1 MLPPKMSIDGD
12 GLCYK
17 ILKEG
22 GIPLQLASYLCDLFS
37 LSLERGI
44 IPSAW
49 KIAVVTPIYKKGS
62 RTLPNNYRPI
72 SVTSCCSRVLERIVR
87 AKITDFLHQNRLIS
101 DSQHGFRVGKST
113 DTILLCFYDYV
124 TKKMDSNMI
133 VDAIF
138 FDFAKAFDKIPHD
151 ILIKRLQMHGI
162 SGSVIRWI
170 RDFLTDRL
178 QKVRIGNS
186 LSDLLPVSSGIIQGS
201 VLGPTLFNV
210 FINDIDASLKY
221 CSILKYA
228 DDLRIFLSS
237 PKHADALLELQS
249 KLQHDVNSI
258 SEWAVTSGMTFNIN
272 KCFYATFGQYANC
285 STRSYKIHDDVI
297 PSSSCFEDLGVTVH
311 SPLSFNKHMDRI
323 VTKAFSRLALI
334 NKVFQDKSCN
344 SVLRLYKAIIRP
356 TLDFSSIVWNP
367 FTIGYTKKVERVQKR
382 MCRII
387 PSIRHLSYND
397 QLVKLNMLSLYAR
410 RIRFQLISVFKM
422 YKNITNVDFN
432 DFFTLL
438 TNKRTRGHSATLQL
452 KHANNNYRLNFFTVS
467 TIDLW
472 NKLPQT
478 LIDESSL
485 AKFKIGLNAFLL
497 SQDIH

>member
-1 MLPPKMSIDGD
+1 
-12 GLCYK
+12 
-17 ILKEG
+17 
-22 GIPLQLASYLCDLFS
+22 
-37 LSLERGI
+37 
-44 IPSAW
+44 
-49 KIAVVTPIYKKGS
+49 
-62 RTLPNNYRPI
+62 
-72 SVTSCCSRVLERIVR
+72 
-87 AKITDFLHQNRLIS
+87 
-101 DSQHGFRVGKST
+101 
-113 DTILLCFYDYV
+113 
-124 TKKMDSNMI
+124 
-133 VDAIF
+133 
-138 FDFAKAFDKIPHD
+138 
-151 ILIKRLQMHGI
+151 
-162 SGSVIRWI
+162 
-170 RDFLTDRL
+170 
-178 QKVRIGNS
+178 
-186 LSDLLPVSSGIIQGS
+186 
-201 VLGPTLFNV
+201 
-210 FINDIDASLKY
+210 
-221 CSILKYA
+221 
-228 DDLRIFLSS
+228 
-237 PKHADALLELQS
+237 
-249 KLQHDVNSI
+249 
-258 SEWAVTSGMTFNIN
+258 
-272 KCFYATFGQYANC
+272 
-285 STRSYKIHDDVI
+285 
-297 PSSSCFEDLGVTVH
+297 
-311 SPLSFNKHMDRI
+311 MDRI